1 LGNGIKPYL
10 CSMSE
15 LLNSIQHPS
24 DVQRLNQDD
33 LVKLS
38 SELREFLIETIL
50 QNGGHF
56 AANLGVV
63 ELTVALHHILDFQ
76 KDKLVFDVG
85 HQSYAHKV
93 LSGRRDQLSSIRSHK
108 GLSGFPNRNESEFDH
123 FGTGHSSTALSAIM
137 GMAHSNHIQGKSAK
151 HVAVVGDGAFTG
163 GMMYEA
169 LNNLLQCPSPVWLIL
184 NDNQMGIDPNTGA
197 LNQHL
202 CDQDGTIAQWCQ
214 WFHLDYSGP
223 IDGHSIPELLRAL
236 QDQSPFKHRLIHIK
250 TTKGKGYAP
259 AEKEQTRW
267 HATSKFVKIDPQ
279 HTPKPK
285 TKWQDLFGT
294 ILLNE
299 AKRHDDL
306 VGISPAMP
314 TSCGMAPAFQQF
326 PDRFWDTGIAEQHS
340 ATFAAGLAA
349 AGSRVVLNIYST
361 FLQRAMDQWV
371 HDVALQNLGIT
382 LCIDRAGLVGED
394 GPTHHGMFDLN
405 WLLPVPHLYLSTP
418 GSAQELQ
425 QAMRS
430 SLEHKWLSAIRYPRS
445 EAEHDQFEDLP
456 AQSKLDP
463 ILLHPGKKVAL
474 LSCGPLS
481 YDLLNSLQ
489 TQNTPIAL
497 YHFPW
502 VRRPEGIIP
511 APHELADFEHV
522 ITVEDGAI
530 LGGWGQ
536 SIRSVS
542 ALAHQ
547 QWQHV
552 GIGDEFVAHGSIA
565 QLREESGMSPE
576 QILAEAV
583 KCLSL

>member
-1 LGNGIKPYL
+1 MTG
-10 CSMSE
+10 

-24 DVQRLNQDD
+24 DVQRLKEDE

-63 ELTVALHHILDFQ
+63 ELTVALHHVLDFT

-93 LSGRRDQLSSIRSHK
+93 LSGRRDQLSNIRSYQ

-137 GMAHSNHIQGKSAK
+137 GMAHSAHLQGKKAK
-151 HVAVVGDGAFTG
+151 YVAVVGDGAFTG

-214 WFHLDYSGP
+214 WFHLEYSGP
-223 IDGHSIPELLRAL
+223 IDGHSIPELLQSF
-236 QDQSPFKHRLIHIK
+236 QDNGQPKHRLIHIK

-279 HTPKPK
+279 QTKRPK

-294 ILLNE
+294 VLLQE
-299 AKRHDDL
+299 AERHPDL

-314 TSCGMAPAFQQF
+314 TSCGMAPAFQQY
-326 PDRFWDTGIAEQHS
+326 PHRFWDTGIAEQHS
-340 ATFAAGLAA
+340 VTFAAGLSA

-405 WLLPVPHLYLSTP
+405 WLLPIPNLCLSTP

-430 SLEHKWLSAIRYPRS
+430 SLEHKWLCAIRYPRG
-445 EAEHDQFEDLP
+445 EAQHDQFEDLP
-456 AQSKLDP
+456 GKTQFDP
-463 ILLHPGKKVAL
+463 ILLHTGKKVAI

-481 YDLLNSLQ
+481 YELQELLQAQKS
-489 TQNTPIAL
+489 PIAL

-502 VRRPEGIIP
+502 IRHQKGLIP
-511 APHELADFEHV
+511 APPELSEFEHV
-522 ITVEDGAI
+522 FTVEDGAI
-530 LGGWGQ
+530 IGGWGHSLR
-536 SIRSVS
+536 SIS
-542 ALAHQ
+542 AQAQ
-547 QWQHV
+547 QLWKHF
-552 GIGDEFVAHGSIA
+552 GIGDQFVTHGSIS
-565 QLREESGMSPE
+565 QLRETCDLSPE
-576 QILAEAV
+576 QILKEAI
-583 KCLSL
+583 KHLSE